1 MNALPKIRNKP
12 ISEVSPMCLVIRVFA
27 ERKNNQWQAFTLELG
42 LAVQADTL
50 PEVKHKLESMIL
62 SYVTDALTGEDREH
76 AYELLNR
83 RATWRV
89 YLNYYVL
96 SVFYNITSFLDHSK
110 DRIFYKEPMPLEPK
124 ACTV

>member
-1 MNALPKIRNKP
+1 MNALPKIRKNP
-12 ISEVSPMCLVIRVFA
+12 ISQVSPMFLIVRVFA
-27 ERKNNQWQAFTLELG
+27 ERKGNQWQAFTLELG
-42 LAVQADTL
+42 LAAQADTL
-50 PEVKHKLESMIL
+50 PEVKRKLESMIL

-76 AYELLNR
+76 AYELMSR

-89 YLNYYVL
+89 YLNYYALNVL
-96 SVFYNITSFLDHSK
+96 HYIMHFWDHSK

>member
-1 MNALPKIRNKP
+1 
-12 ISEVSPMCLVIRVFA
+12 MCLVIRVFA

-42 LAVQADTL
+42 LAAQADTL

-62 SYVTDALTGEDREH
+62 SYVTDALTGEDRVH
-76 AYELLNR
+76 AYELMNR
-83 RATWRV
+83 RATFRV
-89 YLNYYVL
+89 YFNYYVL
-96 SVFYNITSFLDHSK
+96 SVFYQIASLWDHSK

>member
-1 MNALPKIRNKP
+1 MN
-12 ISEVSPMCLVIRVFA
+12 LVIRVFA

-89 YLNYYVL
+89 YLNYYAL
-96 SVFYNITSFLDHSK
+96 SCFSYVASFLDHSK
-110 DRIFYKEPMPLEPK
+110 ERIFYKEPMPLEPK
-124 ACTV
+124 ACTA

>member
-1 MNALPKIRNKP
+1 MNALPKIRNRP

-42 LAVQADTL
+42 LAAQADTL

-62 SYVTDALTGEDREH
+62 SYVTDALTGEDRVH
-76 AYELLNR
+76 AYELMNR
-83 RATWRV
+83 RATFRV
-89 YLNYYVL
+89 YFNYYVL
-96 SVFYNITSFLDHSK
+96 SVFYQIASLWDHSK